1 MKRFNNYLLYIL
13 CTLALYLNIVFAENL
28 EEIGLDIAKKS
39 YENSRGYIDSQ
50 SDQLMILI
58 DPKGNEVI
66 REISGKNLENLDP
79 NDGDKSII
87 FFKKP
92 KDVEGTVMLSHTH
105 VNDDDDQWLYLPA
118 LGRVKRISSSN
129 KSGSFMGS
137 EIAFEDFSG
146 LDYRKYDWKYLGEEE
161 FEGETCFKL
170 ESYPKYKNS
179 GYTKR
184 IGLTDNL
191 FRSRKIDYYDRKG
204 ELLKTIYFED
214 YNLYLDKIWNADTFK
229 VVNHQNNNSTIYK
242 WINRELN
249 VGLNKKDFEKSS
261 LLKLAD

>member
-1 MKRFNNYLLYIL
+1 MKKSIYIFIFL
-13 CTLALYLNIVFAENL
+13 ILNTTSIIAETT
-28 EEIGLDIAKKS
+28 EEKGLRIAMQS
-39 YENSRGYIDSQ
+39 YENSRGYVDSQ

-66 REISGKNLENLDP
+66 REISGKTLENDDP

-87 FFKKP
+87 FFNKP

-129 KSGSFMGS
+129 KSGAFMGS
-137 EIAFEDFSG
+137 EISFEDFSG

-161 FEGETCFKL
+161 YEGKICFKL

-184 IGLTDNL
+184 VGLTDSH
-191 FRSRKIDYYDRKG
+191 FRARKIDYYDRKG
-204 ELLKTIYFED
+204 ELLKTIHFED
-214 YNLYLDKIWNADTFK
+214 YHLYLDRIWNADTFK

-261 LLKLAD
+261 LLKLSD

>member
-1 MKRFNNYLLYIL
+1 MNKFLLILISLFSFNVDL
-13 CTLALYLNIVFAENL
+13 FAEDSL
-28 EEIGLDIAKKS
+28 EKGIRIAKES
-39 YENSRGYIDSQ
+39 YESTRGYVDSE
-50 SDQLMILI
+50 SNQLMILI
-58 DPKGNEVI
+58 DPNGNEVI
-66 REISGKNLENLDP
+66 REISGKTLENEDP

-87 FFKKP
+87 FFNKP

-146 LDYRKYDWKYLGEEE
+146 NDYRKYEWEFIGEEE
-161 FEGETCFKL
+161 YEGEICYKL
-170 ESYPKYKNS
+170 LSIPKYKNS

-184 IGLTDNL
+184 IGLTDKL
-191 FRSRKIDYYDRKG
+191 LRPKMIEYFDRKG
-204 ELLKTIYFED
+204 ELLKTLYFED
-214 YNLYLDKIWNADTFK
+214 YQLYNNKIWNADTYK
-229 VVNHQNNNSTIYK
+229 VINHQNNNTTVYK
-242 WINRELN
+242 WKDRKLD

-261 LLKLAD
+261 LMRMVD

>member
-1 MKRFNNYLLYIL
+1 MKHNIYIFL
-13 CTLALYLNIVFAENL
+13 ILIFSTVLISAETA
-28 EEIGLDIAKKS
+28 EEKGLSIAMQS
-39 YENSRGYIDSQ
+39 YENSRGYVDSQ

-58 DPKGNEVI
+58 DPSGNEVI
-66 REISGKNLENLDP
+66 REISGKNLENDDP

-87 FFKKP
+87 FFNKP

-137 EIAFEDFSG
+137 EISFEDFSG
-146 LDYRKYDWKYLGEEE
+146 LDYRKYYWKYLGEEE
-161 FEGETCFKL
+161 YDGETCFKL
-170 ESYPKYKNS
+170 ESFPKYENS

-191 FRSRKIDYYDRKG
+191 FRARKIDYYDRKG

-214 YNLYLDKIWNADTFK
+214 YKLYLDKIWNADTFK

>member
-1 MKRFNNYLLYIL
+1 MNNKFTYIL
-13 CTLALYLNIVFAENL
+13 LILLLNLTVVFAETSEEKGL
-28 EEIGLDIAKKS
+28 EIAKKS
-39 YENSRGYIDSQ
+39 YANSRGYTDSQ

-66 REISGKNLENLDP
+66 REISGKNLENYDP

-105 VNDDDDQWLYLPA
+105 VNNDDDQWLYLPA

-161 FEGETCFKL
+161 YDGEICFKL

-191 FRSRKIDYYDRKG
+191 FRARKIDYYDRKG

-214 YNLYLDKIWNADTFK
+214 YKLYLDKIWNADTFK

-261 LLKLAD
+261 LLKLSD

>member
-1 MKRFNNYLLYIL
+1 MNNKFTYIL
-13 CTLALYLNIVFAENL
+13 LIFLLSLTVVFAETSEEKGL
-28 EEIGLDIAKKS
+28 EIAKKS
-39 YENSRGYIDSQ
+39 YEGSRGYIDSQ

-58 DPKGNEVI
+58 DPQGNEVI
-66 REISGKNLENLDP
+66 REISGKTLENHDP

-105 VNDDDDQWLYLPA
+105 VNNDDDQWLYLPA

-146 LDYRKYDWKYLGEEE
+146 LDYRKYDWNYLGEEE
-161 FEGETCFKL
+161 YNGEICFIL

-191 FRSRKIDYYDRKG
+191 
-204 ELLKTIYFED
+204 LL
-214 YNLYLDKIWNADTFK
+214 
-229 VVNHQNNNSTIYK
+229 
-242 WINRELN
+242 
-249 VGLNKKDFEKSS
+249 
-261 LLKLAD
+261 

>member
-1 MKRFNNYLLYIL
+1 MNKFLLIL
-13 CTLALYLNIVFAENL
+13 FFVMFVNTNL
-28 EEIGLDIAKKS
+28 LSEDNFEKGLRIAKES
-39 YENSRGYIDSQ
+39 YESTRGYVDSE
-50 SDQLMILI
+50 SDQLMILV

-66 REISGKNLENLDP
+66 REISGKTLENDDP

-87 FFKKP
+87 FFNKP

-146 LDYRKYDWKYLGEEE
+146 NDYRKYEWEFIGEEE
-161 FEGETCFKL
+161 YEGEICYKL
-170 ESYPKYKNS
+170 VSIPKYKNS

-184 IGLTDNL
+184 IGFTDKL
-191 FRSRKIDYYDRKG
+191 LRPRMTEYFDRKG
-204 ELLKTIYFED
+204 ELLKTLYFED
-214 YNLYLDKIWNADTFK
+214 YQLYNDKIWNADTFK
-229 VVNHQNNNSTIYK
+229 VVNHQNKNKTIYK

-249 VGLNKKDFEKSS
+249 VGINKKDFEKSS
-261 LLKLAD
+261 LLRLAD

>member
-1 MKRFNNYLLYIL
+1 MYKFLLIL
-13 CTLALYLNIVFAENL
+13 FFVISVNTNL
-28 EEIGLDIAKKS
+28 LSEDNFEKGLRIAKES
-39 YENSRGYIDSQ
+39 YESTRGYVDSE
-50 SDQLMILI
+50 SDQLMILV

-66 REISGKNLENLDP
+66 REISGKTLENDDP

-87 FFKKP
+87 FFNKP

-146 LDYRKYDWKYLGEEE
+146 NDYRKYEWEFIGEEE
-161 FEGETCFKL
+161 YEGEICYKL
-170 ESYPKYKNS
+170 VSIPKYKNS

-184 IGLTDNL
+184 IGFTD
-191 FRSRKIDYYDRKG
+191 K
-204 ELLKTIYFED
+204 LL
-214 YNLYLDKIWNADTFK
+214 L
-229 VVNHQNNNSTIYK
+229 
-242 WINRELN
+242 
-249 VGLNKKDFEKSS
+249 S
-261 LLKLAD
+261 LIHI